1 MTNETS
7 IKAVI
12 FDCFGVLY
20 TGSLTEL
27 ANHCDS
33 EEAIKEVY
41 DSTRAADHGFLSR
54 DEYIAKLVNLTHL
67 ERREVIDLMGDA
79 QVRSRGVF
87 AYAEELK
94 NRGYKIAVLSNIGRD
109 TIHKLFGEED
119 YQLFDEIVASGD
131 IGVTKPHITAYDR
144 TLDRLRVAPAEAIMI
159 DDAYSNVSGAI
170 EAGMHG
176 VVFISLVDMK
186 AKVEELLRA

>member
-1 MTNETS
+1 MVETS
-7 IKAVI
+7 PIKAVI

-27 ANHCDS
+27 ANHC
-33 EEAIKEVY
+33 ETPEAVKEMY
-41 DSTRAADHGFLSR
+41 DSTRAADHGFLAR
-54 DEYIAKLVNLTHL
+54 DDYISKMMELTRL
-67 ERREVIDLMGDA
+67 DRREVVALMGAA

-87 AYAEELK
+87 AYAAELK
-94 NRGYKIAVLSNIGRD
+94 TRGYKVAVLSNIGRD
-109 TIHKLFGEED
+109 TIQKLFNEED
-119 YQLFDEIVASGD
+119 YELFNAIIASGD

-144 TLDRLRVAPAEAIMI
+144 TLERLRVQPQEAIMI

-176 VVFISLVDMK
+176 VVFTSLGDMK
-186 AKVEELLRA
+186 HKVEALL

>member
-1 MTNETS
+1 MTGTTT

-27 ANHCDS
+27 ASHCAGEHDT
-33 EEAIKEVY
+33 KELY
-41 DSTRAADHGFLSR
+41 DATRAADHGFLSR
-54 DEYIAKLVNLTHL
+54 EDYIARVMELTRL
-67 ERREVIDLMGDA
+67 SKQEVMELMGSA

-87 AYAEELK
+87 GYAAELK
-94 NRGYKIAVLSNIGRD
+94 SRGYKIAVLSNIGRD
-109 TIHKLFGEED
+109 TIHKLFDEAD
-119 YQLFDEIVASGD
+119 YELFNAIIASGD

-144 TLDRLRVAPAEAIMI
+144 TLDRLRVEPGQAIMI
-159 DDAYSNVSGAI
+159 DDAYSNIAGAI

-176 VVFISLVDMK
+176 VVFTSLAEMK
-186 AKVEELLRA
+186 QKVEELLA